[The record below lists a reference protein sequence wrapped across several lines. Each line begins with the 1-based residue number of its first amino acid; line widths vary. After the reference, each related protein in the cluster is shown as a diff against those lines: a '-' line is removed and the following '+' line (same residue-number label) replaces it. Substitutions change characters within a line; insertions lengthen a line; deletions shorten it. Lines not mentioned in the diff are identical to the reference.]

1 MRIYKARMV
10 IAALTAAFGLLVAA
24 DAQARDIRVA
34 LDQSF
39 PVRLTE
45 AASGVAIGNPTIA
58 GVSMQNDHFFFVTGR
73 SYGTTNLTVV
83 DANNRVLYSGRVTV
97 VPDETNVVRVTRGT
111 ETAQLECT
119 PNCRAAPDIGDPT
132 YADVSSQV
140 NSRASAASSN
150 SAAPH

>member
-1 MRIYKARMV
+1 MRTHRPRAFFAA
-10 IAALTAAFGLLVAA
+10 IAAAACVFAAA
-24 DAQARDIRVA
+24 DAQARDIRVP

-45 AASGVAIGNPTIA
+45 AASGVAIGNPSIA

-83 DANNRVLYSGRVTV
+83 DANNHVMYSGLVTV
-97 VPDETNVVRVTRGT
+97 VPDESNVVRVTRGT

-119 PNCRAAPDIGDPT
+119 PTCRPTPDIGDAT
-132 YADVSSQV
+132 FEAVNSQV
-140 NSRASAASSN
+140 ASHASAAGSG
-150 SAAPH
+150 H

>member
-1 MRIYKARMV
+1 MRIRRPRVLCAA
-10 IAALTAAFGLLVAA
+10 IAAVAFVFAAA
-24 DAQARDIRVA
+24 DAQARDIQVA

-45 AASGVAIGNPTIA
+45 AASGVAIGNPSIA

-83 DANNRVLYSGRVTV
+83 DSNNHVMYSGRVTV
-97 VPDETNVVRVTRGT
+97 VPDESNVVRVTRGT

-119 PNCRAAPDIGDPT
+119 PTCRPTPDIGDASLESIVT
-132 YADVSSQV
+132 QV
-140 NSRASAASSN
+140 ASRASAAN
-150 SAAPH
+150 GGH